1 MTNRQPVVRWV
12 GVLAAITAIAGCTT
26 QGEATSVSASGPAS
40 EPSVDAAA
48 LDTGA
53 YPTTPRPAFGKATQ
67 DNILQVEGQRMA
79 QFVVVPFEIDDDL
92 TNAKMPTMVIS
103 GPSGLGM
110 VLAPDTAKV
119 PANEKMM
126 MGFVD
131 AAATSDESL
140 RAGTKRALNNM
151 VLRYLT
157 PADARDAARQ
167 MADATA
173 AGDKARPTTLPGL
186 PDTLVVQAGH
196 GGNKQ
201 MMAFTPHNS
210 YVLYQWF
217 ETTPSQQ
224 NMLEPTVRKALA
236 LQSALIDKFP
246 ATPTKD
252 EAKARG
258 ITGSS
263 APVVDQNHVLIY
275 ALPYTDDEIKKGV
288 KTALPGG
295 SIRAVYGPRGMAQM
309 SSDPKTDFTM
319 LTDVGATANA
329 IEKSTVYRASTPDG
343 AKTIVDISLA
353 SSRSQGWAD
362 AAVPVGL
369 PAAKCQ
375 SKMLDTGTWYACY
388 VQKGRYV
395 GNYSAQN
402 KKDVHQAI
410 SAQYVILTKADQNA
424 N

>member
-1 MTNRQPVVRWV
+1 MTKWQPVVRWV

-26 QGEATSVSASGPAS
+26 QGEATSVSASGAAS
-40 EPSVDAAA
+40 EPSVDVAA

-53 YPTTPRPAFGKATQ
+53 YPTAPRPAFGKATQ

-92 TNAKMPTMVIS
+92 TNANMPTMVIS
-103 GPSGLGM
+103 GPSNLGM

-119 PANEKMM
+119 PANKKML

-131 AAATSDESL
+131 AAATPDESL
-140 RAGTKRALNNM
+140 RAGTKRAINNM

-157 PADARDAARQ
+157 PADAKDAARQ

-173 AGDKARPTTLPGL
+173 TGDKSRVTTLPGL
-186 PDTLVVQAGH
+186 PDTLVVQGSS

-246 ATPTKD
+246 ATPTKE

-275 ALPYTDDEIKKGV
+275 ALPYTDDEIKKG
-288 KTALPGG
+288 KAALPGG

-309 SSDPKTDFTM
+309 SGDPKTDFTM
-319 LTDVGATANA
+319 LTDVGSTANA

-343 AKTIVDISLA
+343 AKTIVDTSLT

-362 AAVPVGL
+362 AESPVGL

-375 SKMLDTGTWYACY
+375 SKTLDTGTWYACY

-395 GNYSAQN
+395 GNYSARD
-402 KKDVHQAI
+402 KRDVHQAI

>member
-1 MTNRQPVVRWV
+1 MTKWQPVVRWA

-26 QGEATSVSASGPAS
+26 QGEATSVSASGAAS
-40 EPSVDAAA
+40 EPSVDVAA

-53 YPTTPRPAFGKATQ
+53 YPTAPRPAFGKATQ

-92 TNAKMPTMVIS
+92 TNANMPTMVIS
-103 GPSGLGM
+103 GPSNLGM

-119 PANEKMM
+119 PANKKML

-131 AAATSDESL
+131 AAATPDESL
-140 RAGTKRALNNM
+140 RAGTKRAINNM

-157 PADARDAARQ
+157 PADAKDAARQ

-173 AGDKARPTTLPGL
+173 TGDKSRVTTLPGL
-186 PDTLVVQAGH
+186 PDTLVVQGSS

-246 ATPTKD
+246 ATPTKE

-275 ALPYTDDEIKKGV
+275 ALPYTDDEIKKG
-288 KTALPGG
+288 KAALPGG

-309 SSDPKTDFTM
+309 SGDPKTDFTM
-319 LTDVGATANA
+319 LTDVGSTANA

-343 AKTIVDISLA
+343 AKTIVDTSLT

-362 AAVPVGL
+362 AESPVGL

-375 SKMLDTGTWYACY
+375 SKTLDTGTWYACY

-395 GNYSAQN
+395 GNYSARD
-402 KKDVHQAI
+402 KRDVHQAI

>member
-1 MTNRQPVVRWV
+1 
-12 GVLAAITAIAGCTT
+12 
-26 QGEATSVSASGPAS
+26 
-40 EPSVDAAA
+40 
-48 LDTGA
+48 
-53 YPTTPRPAFGKATQ
+53 
-67 DNILQVEGQRMA
+67 
-79 QFVVVPFEIDDDL
+79 
-92 TNAKMPTMVIS
+92 
-103 GPSGLGM
+103 
-110 VLAPDTAKV
+110 KV
-119 PANEKMM
+119 PANKKML

-131 AAATSDESL
+131 AAATPDESL
-140 RAGTKRALNNM
+140 RAGTKRAINNM

-157 PADARDAARQ
+157 PADAKDAARQ

-173 AGDKARPTTLPGL
+173 TGDKSRVTTLPGL
-186 PDTLVVQAGH
+186 PDTLVVQGSS

-246 ATPTKD
+246 ATPTKE

-275 ALPYTDDEIKKGV
+275 ALPYTDDEIKKG
-288 KTALPGG
+288 KAALPGG

-309 SSDPKTDFTM
+309 SGDPKTDFTM
-319 LTDVGATANA
+319 LTDVGSTANA

-343 AKTIVDISLA
+343 AKTIVDTSLT

-362 AAVPVGL
+362 AESPVGL

-375 SKMLDTGTWYACY
+375 SKTLDTGTWYACY

-395 GNYSAQN
+395 GNYSARD
-402 KKDVHQAI
+402 KRDVHQAI

>member
-1 MTNRQPVVRWV
+1 M

-26 QGEATSVSASGPAS
+26 QGEATSVSASGAAS
-40 EPSVDAAA
+40 EPSVDVAA

-53 YPTTPRPAFGKATQ
+53 YPTAPRPAFGKATQ

-92 TNAKMPTMVIS
+92 TNANMPTMVIS
-103 GPSGLGM
+103 GPSNLGM

-119 PANEKMM
+119 PANKKML

-131 AAATSDESL
+131 AAATPDESL
-140 RAGTKRALNNM
+140 RAGTKRAINNM

-157 PADARDAARQ
+157 PADAKDAARQ

-173 AGDKARPTTLPGL
+173 TGDKSRVTTLPGL
-186 PDTLVVQAGH
+186 PDTLVVQGSS

-246 ATPTKD
+246 ATPTKE

-275 ALPYTDDEIKKGV
+275 ALPYTDDEIKKG
-288 KTALPGG
+288 KAALPGG

-309 SSDPKTDFTM
+309 SGDPKTDFTM
-319 LTDVGATANA
+319 LTDVGSTANA

-343 AKTIVDISLA
+343 AKTIVDTSLT

-362 AAVPVGL
+362 AESPVGL

-375 SKMLDTGTWYACY
+375 SKTLDTGTWYACY

-395 GNYSAQN
+395 GNYSARD
-402 KKDVHQAI
+402 KRDVHQAI